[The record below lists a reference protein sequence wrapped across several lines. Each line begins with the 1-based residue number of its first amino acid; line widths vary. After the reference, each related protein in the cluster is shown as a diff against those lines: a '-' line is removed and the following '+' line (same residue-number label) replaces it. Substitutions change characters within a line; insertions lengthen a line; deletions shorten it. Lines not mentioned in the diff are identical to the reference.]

1 MAECLY
7 NSPVIPGRGRK
18 PANPESSGEH
28 DAMYLDSGSGAIAP
42 SRNDQEESVNHVAY
56 SAAARCL
63 RACMAKASGPFS
75 STLVFI
81 HARNESRSRA
91 IASHSL

>member
-18 PANPESSGEH
+18 PANPESSDEH

-42 SRNDQEESVNHVAY
+42 SRNDRIMRSD
-56 SAAARCL
+56 
-63 RACMAKASGPFS
+63 
-75 STLVFI
+75 
-81 HARNESRSRA
+81 HA
-91 IASHSL
+91 

>member
-28 DAMYLDSGSGAIAP
+28 DAMYLDSGSGAIAS
-42 SRNDQEESVNHVAY
+42 SRND
-56 SAAARCL
+56 RI
-63 RACMAKASGPFS
+63 M
-75 STLVFI
+75 
-81 HARNESRSRA
+81 RSDYA
-91 IASHSL
+91 